1 MGDSDGTAWRVF
13 ISHTSELR
21 EFPPGTSYLAAVER
35 AVSAAGHVIVDMAD
49 FPAADQPAAQVC
61 AGRVLGCEVYI
72 GVLGTRYGSPVQDRP
87 EVSYTEL
94 EFDTATEARLDRLMF
109 LLDVEAAD
117 VGIPL
122 RALIDP
128 DFGARQEAFRHRVR
142 DSGLVTASFASPAA
156 LGQLVE
162 RSLRE
167 LARKRRGRGP
177 RPAEG
182 ELRIWNIPAQLPH
195 DVLGFTG
202 RELELATLSS
212 LTADQGNAAVVISAI
227 DGIAGIGKT
236 ALAVHF
242 AHSVAADFPDGQLFV
257 NLRGFDPDQPPLA
270 PYDALA
276 GFLRALGADASQLPA
291 NPDEL
296 AAMYRSLLSG
306 RRMLIVLDNAA
317 NADQVR
323 PLLPGMPGCL
333 AIVTSRNRLSGL
345 VARDSAQR
353 LTLDVLPPGEAIA
366 LIAQTA
372 GAERIDADP
381 AAASKLAQLCGW
393 LPLALRITADRA
405 AMHHHLTMT
414 DLVDELAAEHDRL
427 DALAA
432 DEKSAQIRA
441 VFSWSYRALSPE
453 SALAFR
459 LLGLHPG
466 SDISVPAAAAL
477 FDAPPSETR
486 QLLRTL
492 TGVHLLEESGRDR
505 YQFHDLV
512 RVYAA
517 ECAKKSEPE
526 PRRIA
531 AVHRLIIWYM
541 YTAQEFFRTLN
552 PDNQHVPLDPP
563 PPGCKPFIFT
573 TNRQALD
580 WAKSELAN
588 LKRLVRQ
595 AATVGDHTVAWKLPV
610 TLLPVFAYLASE
622 ADLISALESALSV
635 TRQLGDRLAE
645 TWVLNRLA
653 EACLEGDRPAQAV
666 DFSRLALA
674 IATETGN
681 SYGQHTAWRLKGN
694 SHLKLRQL
702 SEARDCLEQAVRV
715 ARKASDL
722 RAEGLSLTWLGA
734 VHEEL
739 GSPETAIIYR
749 EKAAAI
755 LEKARNRWQHAYAIQ
770 KLAEAYHHQER
781 ITDAINQYQR
791 ARDIFRELGDRRA
804 EADTLVELGQA
815 QRSEGQND
823 AARQSWH
830 QALRIFEESGDLR
843 ADQVRTQLKDL
854 SLQEGQPE

>member
-1 MGDSDGTAWRVF
+1 MAPRGGCSFLTRRSCGSFR
-13 ISHTSELR
+13 
-21 EFPPGTSYLAAVER
+21 PGTSYLAAAER
-35 AVSAAGHVIVDMAD
+35 AVSAAGHVVVDMAD

-61 AGRVLGCEVYI
+61 AERVLGCEVYI
-72 GVLGTRYGSPVQDRP
+72 GVLGTRYGSPVRDRP

-128 DFGARQEAFRHRVR
+128 TFGARQEAFRRRVR

-167 LARKRRGRGP
+167 LARKRQGRGP
-177 RPAEG
+177 RPPEG
-182 ELRIWNIPAQLPH
+182 ELRVWNIPAQLPH

-202 RELELATLSS
+202 RDLELAALSS
-212 LTADQGNAAVVISAI
+212 LAADQGNAAVVISAI

-242 AHSVAADFPDGQLFV
+242 AHRVATDFPDGQLFV

-270 PYDALA
+270 PHDALA
-276 GFLRALGADASQLPA
+276 GFLRALGAADASQLPA
-291 NPDEL
+291 DPDER

-317 NADQVR
+317 SADQVR

-405 AMHHHLTMT
+405 AMHRHLTMT

-432 DEKSAQIRA
+432 DEKSVQIRA

-459 LLGLHPG
+459 LLGLH
-466 SDISVPAAAAL
+466 L
-477 FDAPPSETR
+477 F
-486 QLLRTL
+486 L
-492 TGVHLLEESGRDR
+492 
-505 YQFHDLV
+505 
-512 RVYAA
+512 
-517 ECAKKSEPE
+517 
-526 PRRIA
+526 
-531 AVHRLIIWYM
+531 
-541 YTAQEFFRTLN
+541 
-552 PDNQHVPLDPP
+552 PDDPP
-563 PPGCKPFIFT
+563 
-573 TNRQALD
+573 
-580 WAKSELAN
+580 
-588 LKRLVRQ
+588 
-595 AATVGDHTVAWKLPV
+595 VA
-610 TLLPVFAYLASE
+610 
-622 ADLISALESALSV
+622 
-635 TRQLGDRLAE
+635 G
-645 TWVLNRLA
+645 
-653 EACLEGDRPAQAV
+653 
-666 DFSRLALA
+666 SR
-674 IATETGN
+674 
-681 SYGQHTAWRLKGN
+681 
-694 SHLKLRQL
+694 
-702 SEARDCLEQAVRV
+702 
-715 ARKASDL
+715 
-722 RAEGLSLTWLGA
+722 
-734 VHEEL
+734 
-739 GSPETAIIYR
+739 
-749 EKAAAI
+749 
-755 LEKARNRWQHAYAIQ
+755 
-770 KLAEAYHHQER
+770 
-781 ITDAINQYQR
+781 
-791 ARDIFRELGDRRA
+791 
-804 EADTLVELGQA
+804 
-815 QRSEGQND
+815 
-823 AARQSWH
+823 
-830 QALRIFEESGDLR
+830 
-843 ADQVRTQLKDL
+843 
-854 SLQEGQPE
+854 